1 MRSLVFQRVIGAGSF
16 GVVYLAEFLSDNGF
30 RRAVAVKV
38 MRSADGDADMFVA
51 RIRDEARLLGLLQD
65 DSILKVLDMV
75 RVSGLDA
82 VLMEYVEGVDLD
94 RLCAEGQVPPPRA
107 LCELGAAAAGALSR
121 AHLARHPVSQEP
133 LNVIHRDVKPANLMV
148 TRSGGVKLLD
158 FGVARARFD
167 ARESR
172 TGQLVVGTLNYMAPE
187 YIVTGEVSPAADVY
201 GLGLTLWQ
209 VASGEPYGQPK
220 TRKDTHEKRL
230 ALRLEQIRGAHSPLA
245 SVLEHL
251 LLWDPQLRPSATQ
264 AEAMLLDA
272 ADASGGSGLRSWS
285 RAAVEGLLARRTPP
299 ADPLGLL
306 GHTVPISSGG
316 TVLEA
321 PAAPVRAPEPP
332 RAPAPAPHPPAPAP
346 PAHAPPAHAPPAHAP
361 PAHAPPPHAAISA
374 SNVPSAPA
382 APPPPPPAARP
393 PRDRP
398 PAAGQ
403 TPSAARPLLGP
414 ALIGLLAGGLLGLIV
429 FGIGIFFL
437 LA

>member
-30 RRAVAVKV
+30 RRPVAVKV
-38 MRSADGDADMFVA
+38 MRSADGDAEMFVA

-75 RVSGLDA
+75 RVGGLDA
-82 VLMEYVEGVDLD
+82 VLMEFVEGVDLD
-94 RLCAEGQVPPPRA
+94 RLCAEGLVPPPRA

-121 AHLARHPVSQEP
+121 AHLARHPVTQEP

-209 VASGEPYGQPK
+209 VAAGEPYGQPK

-230 ALRLEQIRGAHSPLA
+230 ALRLEQIRGDHAPLA
-245 SVLEHL
+245 SILEHL
-251 LLWDPQLRPSATQ
+251 LLWDPQLRPSAAQ
-264 AEAMLLDA
+264 AEALLLDA
-272 ADASGGSGLRSWS
+272 ADASAGAGLRSWS

-306 GHTVPISSGG
+306 GHTVPIASGG

-321 PAAPVRAPEPP
+321 PGVAVRPPEPP
-332 RAPAPAPHPPAPAP
+332 RAPPASTPVAAPAPAP
-346 PAHAPPAHAPPAHAP
+346 PPPAP
-361 PAHAPPPHAAISA
+361 
-374 SNVPSAPA
+374 PA
-382 APPPPPPAARP
+382 APPKPAAEAAPPAAPAPISAPLARP
-393 PRDRP
+393 PRDTGP
-398 PAAGQ
+398 PPGQ
-403 TPSAARPLLGP
+403 SAAVARHPLLGP
-414 ALIGLLAGGLLGLIV
+414 ALIGLLAGGLLGLVV
-429 FGIGIFFL
+429 FGIGLVLL